1 MDRRVILVLILLC
14 LIFWTAFG
22 FGLYYLFTYII

>member
-1 MDRRVILVLILLC
+1 MNHRLIIVLILLC